1 MAILRRRW
9 FARALHAALTWIKV
23 HHGRDVKY
31 ASRIHLLQ
39 EQGMRTKFLTIPLAL
54 ALMAGAAQADTLVR
68 VTLIDKSGA
77 ADASA
82 PRLGMGMHADM
93 SKAKMAINANPDHL
107 RKGVVRFDVTNLA
120 SSIVHEVIVAR
131 VESGDQ
137 VLPYDESRAKVDAE
151 QLYTLGS
158 VNEIAPNK
166 SVSLTLNLTPGKYLL
181 YCNISGHYIAGM
193 WTVIDVE

>member
-1 MAILRRRW
+1 MKR
-9 FARALHAALTWIKV
+9 
-23 HHGRDVKY
+23 
-31 ASRIHLLQ
+31 
-39 EQGMRTKFLTIPLAL
+39 KFWAVPLAL
-54 ALMAGAAQADTLVR
+54 ALMAGAAQADSLVR

-77 ADASA
+77 ADVSS
-82 PRLGMGMHADM
+82 PQLGMGMHADM
-93 SKAKMAINANPDHL
+93 SRAKMAINANPDRM
-107 RKGVVRFDVTNLA
+107 RKGAVRFDVTNLA

-131 VESGDQ
+131 IESEDQ

-181 YCNISGHYIAGM
+181 YCNISGHYMAGM
-193 WTVIDVE
+193 WTVINVE